1 MYPYDPIKKLH
12 APARAIDIKY
22 HRDIQFVQEIKGIC
36 STELEYKEDYVDTI
50 ELITKK
56 LNTLAS
62 Q

>member
-1 MYPYDPIKKLH
+1 MYPYDPKKLH

-36 STELEYKEDYVDTI
+36 STELEYKEEYIDTI
-50 ELITKK
+50 ELITEK
-56 LNTLAS
+56 LKTLTP